1 MGLKSPLSLDS
12 VKEDDL
18 GNTIREL
25 KEQIAHLRT
34 YSNTET
40 GMLEMR
46 LDALIEQHKQQV
58 LQQGE

>member
-12 VKEDDL
+12 VKEDNL

-40 GMLEMR
+40 GLLEMQ
-46 LDALIEQHKQQV
+46 LEALIEQHKQET
-58 LQQGE
+58 QQGD